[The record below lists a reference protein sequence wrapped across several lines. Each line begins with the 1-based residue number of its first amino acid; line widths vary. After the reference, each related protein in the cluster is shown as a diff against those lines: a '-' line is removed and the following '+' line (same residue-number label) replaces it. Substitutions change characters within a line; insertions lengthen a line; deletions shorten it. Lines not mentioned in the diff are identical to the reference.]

1 MAIDGISGPNSPAS
15 GGIGEKGKAGQDDAL
30 SNFKQGDFL
39 EAKIL
44 EVLSD
49 TNAIVDIGGR
59 AIAAK
64 TPFPFS
70 GMEGQ
75 SVSLKVLGR
84 APSGELIL
92 KLGDQSP
99 AQSADQSSAIAE
111 LLNSLEAGGP
121 AEALLGKFENMLL
134 SSGAAEM
141 KPAQKSVLGD
151 LLVRFI
157 KSDAAFTAGL
167 NDLLSMMAREN
178 PGEAHEAAPAVN
190 QADVN
195 QAGVNQETGAPL
207 PGALSL
213 PAAVFPDMA
222 GLTGPALEGALLESG
237 VLLEAKLL
245 ALAKGGASA
254 KEAGDLEKDFKALL
268 LKFHFQQ
275 ALSAGG
281 PERRGNRQGIELA
294 GSLLKDLRAFQFL
307 SGLTGSLYSFLPVR
321 WEGLKDGQAAFKSGE
336 AGASCLINLDLDAL
350 GKLNVSVF
358 TRNAGFY
365 VTLRVENPSFRD
377 ALAQEAGTLKDIFLE
392 KGLALKMAN
401 VTDYEESPRN
411 HLEFPGVAERLIN
424 IRL

>member
-64 TPFPFS
+64 TPFSFS

-92 KLGDQSP
+92 KLGAQSP
-99 AQSADQSSAIAE
+99 AQSAAQSSAIAE

-121 AEALLGKFENMLL
+121 AEALLGKLENMLL

-167 NDLLSMMAREN
+167 NDLLSMMARED
-178 PGEAHEAAPAVN
+178 PREAAPAVN
-190 QADVN
+190 QAD
-195 QAGVNQETGAPL
+195 VNQETGAPL

-213 PAAVFPDMA
+213 PAAVFPDMD
-222 GLTGPALEGALLESG
+222 GMTGPALEGALLESG

-281 PERRGNRQGIELA
+281 PERGGNRQGIELA

-307 SGLTGSLYSFLPVR
+307 SGLTGSLYSFLPVS

-336 AGASCLINLDLDAL
+336 AGASCLINLNLDAL

>member
-1 MAIDGISGPNSPAS
+1 MAIDGISGPNIPAS
-15 GGIGEKGKAGQDDAL
+15 GGIGEKGKTGQDDAL

-59 AIAAK
+59 AITAK

-84 APSGELIL
+84 APAGELIL
-92 KLGDQSP
+92 KLEAQSAGD
-99 AQSADQSSAIAE
+99 QSADQSSAIAE

-121 AEALLGKFENMLL
+121 TEALLGKLENMLL
-134 SSGAAEM
+134 SSGASEM

-167 NDLLSMMAREN
+167 NDLLSMMALEN

-190 QADVN
+190 QAIAN
-195 QAGVNQETGAPL
+195 QETVNQEAGAPL
-207 PGALSL
+207 PGA
-213 PAAVFPDMA
+213 AFPDMA
-222 GLTGPALEGALLESG
+222 GLTGAALEGALLESG

-281 PERRGNRQGIELA
+281 PERGGNRHGIELA

-392 KGLALKMAN
+392 KGLALKMVN